1 MDGCFLKKRRGHW
14 RNKSEVDP
22 IIQGLWPNIQNKS
35 SLNKNQ
41 KFTNYKSKKQKCRK
55 RKSRKP
61 KSRKPKSRKPKSRK
75 PKSRTS
81 KSRTSFNLPLIFK
94 ISLNKINLVYGKLI
108 GIDMHLTMETKT
120 NLCLS
125 WWMKLKSEIP
135 MQVEIK
141 AEQHLWADNSIKD

>member
-1 MDGCFLKKRRGHW
+1 MVVSQMDGCFLKKRRGHW
-14 RNKSEVDP
+14 RNNSEVDP
-22 IIQGLWPNIQNKS
+22 IIQGLWPNIQIKS
-35 SLNKNQ
+35 S
-41 KFTNYKSKKQKCRK
+41 KFNNYKSKKQKCRK

-61 KSRKPKSRKPKSRK
+61 KSRKPKSRKPKSR
-75 PKSRTS
+75 
-81 KSRTSFNLPLIFK
+81 TSFNLPLKFK